1 MNLRPPRPESAIG
14 GSPGVPL
21 TTFSELPLLP
31 TLRTSLAEQSFKR
44 PTEIQARTL
53 PPLLDGRSLVGVSET
68 GSGKTLAYVLP
79 LLHQLK
85 SLELG
90 GSAVSTPGSPR
101 GLVLVPA
108 RELGEQVSKVFKT
121 LTHGTR
127 LRVRTALG
135 GTKKQVARQ
144 SVSGKFEVLVATPG
158 RLKQLLEE
166 GGLKLDDVRM
176 LVFDEADSLLDKGF
190 LPVAQGILETCPNS
204 VQLVMFSATL
214 PASLENAVSSLF
226 TSPPVRVQTEG
237 SERIVRTLKTENRRV
252 ANRAERFEVLC
263 AVLAEAPTES
273 TMLFVNSREQC
284 ETLGHWLDDQGIA
297 YVDYRGEM
305 DRGERRKNLAR
316 FRNGEVTVLLT
327 TDLGSRGLDIE
338 RVGRII
344 NVHMPQHMANYL
356 HRVGR
361 TARAGRY
368 GLVVNLV
375 TPRDA
380 PLMDKL
386 ERKSR

>member
-1 MNLRPPRPESAIG
+1 MS
-14 GSPGVPL
+14 S
-21 TTFSELPLLP
+21 FSELPLLP
-31 TLRTSLAEQSFKR
+31 TLLASLAEQSFKR

-53 PPLLDGRSLVGVSET
+53 PSLLDGRSLVGVSET

-90 GSAVSTPGSPR
+90 GSMVSTSGSPR

-127 LRVRTALG
+127 LRVRTAIG
-135 GTKKQVARQ
+135 GSKKQVARQ
-144 SVSGKFEVLVATPG
+144 SVGGKFEILVATPG

-166 GGLKLDDVRM
+166 GELKLDDVRM
-176 LVFDEADSLLDKGF
+176 LVFDEADSLVDKGF
-190 LPVAQGILETCPNS
+190 VAVASQILGECPNS

-214 PASLENAVSSLF
+214 PASLEAAVTALFSS
-226 TSPPVRVQTEG
+226 TPVRIQTDG
-237 SERIVRTLKTENRRV
+237 SERVVRTLKTDNRRV
-252 ANRAERFEVLC
+252 INRSQRFEMLG
-263 AVLAEAPTES
+263 AALAEDS
-273 TMLFVNSREQC
+273 SVSSMLFVNSRDQC
-284 ETLGHWLDDQGIA
+284 ETVGEWLDEQSIA

-305 DRGERRKNLAR
+305 DRGARRKNLAR
-316 FRNGEVTVLLT
+316 FRDGEVSVLLT
-327 TDLGSRGLDIE
+327 TDLGSRGLDID

-344 NVHMPQHMANYL
+344 NVHMPQEMANYL

-361 TARAGRY
+361 TARAGRS

-375 TPRDA
+375 TPRDQ
-380 PLMDKL
+380 PLMDEL
-386 ERKSR
+386 EKREGKGR

>member
-1 MNLRPPRPESAIG
+1 
-14 GSPGVPL
+14 L